1 MPKKI
6 VPIPEEVMAERI
18 VKGLASGEALV
29 VETDHG
35 CAVTLIPKYLRKY
48 RCRFSSVQ
56 VADGVWQIRI
66 DKLWQNPRSLGERR
80 NRRNLFSRGV
90 LFRSGRQRAV

>member
-1 MPKKI
+1 
-6 VPIPEEVMAERI
+6 MAERFLDVLVELCPVPI
-18 VKGLASGEALV
+18 IKAERIAKGLASGEALV
-29 VETDHG
+29 VETDHS

-66 DKLWQNPRSLGERR
+66 YKL
-80 NRRNLFSRGV
+80 
-90 LFRSGRQRAV
+90 